1 MQKVFTFK
9 AREGRPRAT
18 TDGEGPFQGV
28 RGAQISAAHDS
39 SGFLSRIQICSP
51 CRDVP
56 VFLFSILYQRV
67 AYGVEVNQRAAA
79 LSDEVPLQG
88 NA

>member
-1 MQKVFTFK
+1 MRPLMGKGLFK
-9 AREGRPRAT
+9 GY
-18 TDGEGPFQGV
+18 
-28 RGAQISAAHDS
+28 AAHRLALHTTPVDS
-39 SGFLSRIQICSP
+39 SAVSKYVLRAGIYRS
-51 CRDVP
+51 
-56 VFLFSILYQRV
+56 FSFPYYTKEIQRV